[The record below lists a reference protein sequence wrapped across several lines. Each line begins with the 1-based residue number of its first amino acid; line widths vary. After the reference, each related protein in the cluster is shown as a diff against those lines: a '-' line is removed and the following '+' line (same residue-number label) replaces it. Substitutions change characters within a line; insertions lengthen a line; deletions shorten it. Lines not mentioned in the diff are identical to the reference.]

1 MNPRA
6 WLLPLLLALSPA
18 ASLSADKSVTL
29 DTGDVFTI
37 SWGDEW
43 VVGANAPASLPGTI
57 TINGPDARLWR
68 IAVGPL
74 PPHPSLTA
82 DPGNLRIYMRTW
94 VRGMENAGIE
104 AEPDHKEIRGR
115 ELTGIYVKVHDGHK
129 KTKAEIRKAG
139 GDFTDAFLGALSI
152 GGRPYLFEVSWIS
165 GGEAAANNALAA
177 VKTIRIK

>member
-1 MNPRA
+1 MNPRT
-6 WLLPLLLALSPA
+6 LLTILLLALPA
-18 ASLSADKSVTL
+18 ATFAADKSVSL

-37 SWGDEW
+37 NWGAGW
-43 VVGANAPASLPGTI
+43 VVGANAPGSSPGTI

-74 PPHPSLTA
+74 PPHPTLTA
-82 DPGNLRIYMRTW
+82 DPGNLRMYMRMW
-94 VRGMENAGIE
+94 ARGMENSGIQV
-104 AEPDHKEIRGR
+104 EPEHKEIRGR
-115 ELTGIYVKVHDGHK
+115 DLSGIYVKVHDGHK

-139 GDFTDAFLGALSI
+139 GDFTDGYVGALSI

-165 GGEAAANNALAA
+165 GGETAANTALAA